1 MQGLCQL
8 NSDFALD
15 AEGADAKKRQE
26 LAALSESNNTVL
38 LIQQAYA
45 LKLHGNNT
53 RNNTGHTNHA
63 LLT

>member
-8 NSDFALD
+8 KDD
-15 AEGADAKKRQE
+15 AGTDAKGPDTKKRQE
-26 LAALSESNNTVL
+26 LAALWESNTTVL
-38 LIQQAYA
+38 LIQQAYV

-53 RNNTGHTNHA
+53 SDNTRHTNHA